1 MSFPMAG
8 GSGAECGPVNPM
20 AGLMKQFQQDRSLQQ
35 ERFVG
40 DQRGESSKAGFR
52 SGQRSYEQPMADRQF
67 ADEFMNDTIAHEHPV
82 GAFELNGLGRELEA
96 IQHGPPIQQQY
107 QNQQQQQQQP
117 IQGGG
122 EWTGDFMKQQMNHGA
137 SSESQFEAFDQIY
150 QQTHRMAG
158 PSPQHQE
165 LRQPLPHQHYLPH
178 QRYIPQQHFQ
188 FHGGHHA
195 SQLLPSSVT
204 SANTSL
210 ENELFERAFDAA
222 NQKSQVETATKD
234 DWASEF
240 AEKEGIT
247 EDGTN
252 NDALAR
258 TAAMLLDSVDVNDNP
273 KFKNSQFM
281 NLMTKLRDGSV
292 HVEGDKMVESSGKES
307 EWSSEFNNGQAH
319 QRQQQNQAEGSTRDW
334 VDDFI
339 PKAGDAQ
346 SGNMWAPEFA
356 SRLERGW
363 AESSSSATQQQQN
376 WSDQFQNQQ
385 GPDMSQEEMQRVF
398 GRGTEM
404 DDWVQQYQRNIAH
417 LKDAKDSEWEGM
429 QKDWDRFKDEQGM
442 GYRAVNPD
450 YDTYSFS
457 TNNPY
462 LMDHAAIDGT
472 QHNSLGDSILA
483 LEAKA
488 QLETN
493 NAEAWQTLGLRQQ
506 ENERDGA
513 AIAAFRK
520 AVAINPGLSEGWLAL
535 AVSYTNENCRADAYD
550 SLEQWIVNNPT
561 YKHLA
566 TQQNTAISDQDR
578 HDYITNLFLEAARS
592 LPGAEMDANVQV
604 GLGVLFNVSEEYEK
618 AIDCFRAAVA
628 SRPQD
633 YLLWNKLGATLA
645 NSKDTAGAIDAY
657 FNALEI
663 NPSYVRAR
671 YNLAISCVNLNQH
684 KEAAEHLL
692 TALAL
697 QQQDDMGQSAAINAS
712 TTMVDQTGQ
721 LSIPGGMS
729 TNVWDSL
736 RMVMFM
742 MKREDLAVQC
752 DRRNL
757 DVFRSEFDF

>member
-1 MSFPMAG
+1 MTFSF
-8 GSGAECGPVNPM
+8 
-20 AGLMKQFQQDRSLQQ
+20 F
-35 ERFVG
+35 F
-40 DQRGESSKAGFR
+40 F
-52 SGQRSYEQPMADRQF
+52 F
-67 ADEFMNDTIAHEHPV
+67 F
-82 GAFELNGLGRELEA
+82 
-96 IQHGPPIQQQY
+96 
-107 QNQQQQQQQP
+107 
-117 IQGGG
+117 
-122 EWTGDFMKQQMNHGA
+122 
-137 SSESQFEAFDQIY
+137 SEE
-150 QQTHRMAG
+150 
-158 PSPQHQE
+158 
-165 LRQPLPHQHYLPH
+165 
-178 QRYIPQQHFQ
+178 
-188 FHGGHHA
+188 
-195 SQLLPSSVT
+195 
-204 SANTSL
+204 
-210 ENELFERAFDAA
+210 
-222 NQKSQVETATKD
+222 SQVETVTKD

-247 EDGTN
+247 EDSTN

-258 TAAMLLDSVDVNDNP
+258 TAAMLLDSVDVKDNP

-307 EWSSEFNNGQAH
+307 EWSSEFNGGQAQ
-319 QRQQQNQAEGSTRDW
+319 QRQQQQQNQAEGSTRDW

-398 GRGTEM
+398 GRGTDM

-417 LKDAKDSEWEGM
+417 LKDAKDSEWDGM

-472 QHNSLGDSILA
+472 RHNSLGDSILA

-561 YKHLA
+561 YNHLA
-566 TQQNTAISDQDR
+566 GQQNTSVGDQDR
-578 HDYITNLFLEAARS
+578 HAYITDLFLEAARS
-592 LPGAEMDANVQV
+592 SPGAEMDADVQV

-697 QQQDDMGQSAAINAS
+697 QQQDDMGQSAAITAS
-712 TTMVDQTGQ
+712 TPMVDQTGQ